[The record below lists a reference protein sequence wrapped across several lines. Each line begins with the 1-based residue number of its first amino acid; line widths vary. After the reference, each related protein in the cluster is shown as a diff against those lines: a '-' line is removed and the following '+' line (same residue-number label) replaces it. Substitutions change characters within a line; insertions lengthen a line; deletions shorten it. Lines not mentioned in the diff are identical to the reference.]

1 MSCDL
6 RAPGWLAKHPL
17 VGFIVFVMGSAVL
30 VFLGYELRTNGP
42 MVQLDTQLATQLYGL
57 AQKTPGPIVETM
69 TFGFFLGKEDL
80 QLLGAILV
88 VYFLYKR
95 YWPEL
100 GMILIGWSG
109 GTVVWTLLI
118 QYFNRPRPAQQIGME
133 VRTLPSF
140 PSGHTMFATLA
151 LGLLAYMLVPKM
163 PSLFWKW
170 VIVLAA
176 LLTMAFVGYSRV
188 FEGGHYLSDV
198 LAGYAVGMA
207 WGALVYTLLE
217 GIVVRRRVQSGQEA
231 SYIVQNQQRRRVNR

>member
-6 RAPGWLAKHPL
+6 RAPGWLARHPAVGLIL
-17 VGFIVFVMGSAVL
+17 VLLGGVL
-30 VFLGYELRTNGP
+30 FGFLGFQLRTNGP
-42 MVQLDTQLATQLYGL
+42 MVQLDMQLASQLHNMAL
-57 AQKTPGPIVETM
+57 KTPSPIIEVM

-80 QLLGAILV
+80 QILGAVLV

-100 GMILIGWSG
+100 GMVLIGWSG
-109 GTVVWTLLI
+109 GTVVWSQLI
-118 QYFNRPRPAQQIGME
+118 YYFNRPRPEQQIGIE
-133 VRTLPSF
+133 VHTIPSF

-170 VIVLAA
+170 VIALAA
-176 LLTMAFVGYSRV
+176 LLTMLFIGFARV
-188 FEGGHYLSDV
+188 FEGGHFLTDV
-198 LAGYAVGMA
+198 LAGYAVGLA

-217 GIVVRRRVQSGQEA
+217 GLVLRRRVEA
-231 SYIVQNQQRRRVNR
+231 PVAPVDRRLQQR